1 MTRTLTRRPAAA
13 LSSCNRQIIADDYNS
28 NVMRNALSRASAV
41 LANCTDEQ
49 PRSVLMVNPSRYL
62 KIGPGGRN
70 CNCCFP
76 APRSKDRRARFRI
89 AKRKAEREA
98 MKIAVAVF
106 GEVVYG

>member
-1 MTRTLTRRPAAA
+1 
-13 LSSCNRQIIADDYNS
+13 
-28 NVMRNALSRASAV
+28 
-41 LANCTDEQ
+41 
-49 PRSVLMVNPSRYL
+49 MVNPSRYL

-98 MKIAVAVF
+98 VKIAVAVC
-106 GEVVYG
+106 GGAV